1 MTFGVSKFF
10 GGGAG
15 ATLTAGGDVESQVTA
30 KLVATLDKLRLDFN
44 AAAANLQSALQ
55 VVATTGHAIQAGSVE
70 ISAATGA
77 IVEQAVAAMGEVE
90 RSSHEIGSIIG
101 VLDEIA
107 FQTNLLALNAGIE
120 AARAGE
126 AGRGFAV
133 VATKVRA
140 LAQRSANAAQEI
152 KSLIALS
159 GQQVS
164 SGVGRVGNAGQAL
177 ARIAQQV
184 AKIDGVIGDIAAIA
198 QQQAAGL
205 AEVNIAVNQMEQND
219 AMVEETAAVSE
230 QMANEGATVVRL
242 ISGGPE
248 PKAAFKRKP
257 QLKVLSNAGD
267 QTGVA
272 AITAVKQERAWAAF

>member
-1 MTFGVSKFF
+1 MRF
-10 GGGAG
+10 
-15 ATLTAGGDVESQVTA
+15 
-30 KLVATLDKLRLDFN
+30 RP
-44 AAAANLQSALQ
+44 AL
-55 VVATTGHAIQAGSVE
+55 VE
-70 ISAATGA
+70 ISAATCA
-77 IVEQAVAAMGEVE
+77 IVEQAVAAMGEVK
-90 RSSHEIGSIIG
+90 RSSHEISNIIG
-101 VLDEIA
+101 VIDEIA

-120 AARAGE
+120 AARAGD

-177 ARIAQQV
+177 ASIAQQV

-205 AEVNIAVNQMEQND
+205 GELNIAVIQMDQVTQQNA

-230 QMANEGATVVRL
+230 QMANEGAILIRL
-242 ISGGPE
+242 ISGRPE
-248 PKAAFKRKP
+248 SKAAFKRNP

-272 AITAVKQERAWAAF
+272 PTTAVKQERAWAAF